1 MNTYEGACAQAEE
14 VAAELE
20 KAAKRLAASAH
31 ALAKAAAE
39 GNHAKLRQSVSAV
52 SDAAAVAGERAR
64 AAVGAWP
71 HTDEEIATYLA
82 DGYEQ
87 ELIDAAAAQGV
98 TLSRLDD
105 RLAAF
110 PVVVQV
116 LPNQRSVRLDTTR
129 LAALRPS
136 LVAERIKARQKKAST
151 KPDRFIEVLF
161 KAYATLVDGEIGRGV
176 TMAAVHDLLTILPD
190 AKRSYGK
197 AEFARDVFLLDTSPV
212 RETRRGHRVSFP
224 AATGTKGGSAF
235 VVVPPDGMPKH
246 YYGLRFEEPR

>member
-1 MNTYEGACAQAEE
+1 MNTYEGACAQAEDT
-14 VAAELE
+14 AAELE
-20 KAAKRLAASAH
+20 KAAKRLVAAARS
-31 ALAKAAAE
+31 LSKAAAE
-39 GNHAKLRQSVSAV
+39 GNHAKLRQTVAAV
-52 SDAAAVAGERAR
+52 ADAAAAADVQAR
-64 AAVGAWP
+64 AAAGAWT
-71 HTDEEIATYLA
+71 HGDDEIATYLS

-129 LAALRPS
+129 LATLRPS
-136 LVAERIKARQKKAST
+136 VVAERIKAQQKKAST

-161 KAYATLVDGEIGRGV
+161 KAYSTLVDGEIGRGV

-197 AEFARDVFLLDTSPV
+197 AEFARDVFLLDTSSV
-212 RETRRGHRVSFP
+212 RETKKGHRVSFP

>member
-1 MNTYEGACAQAEE
+1 MNSYEAACGHAAAAALEAER
-14 VAAELE
+14 
-20 KAAKRLAASAH
+20 AAKRLVAASKAM
-31 ALAKAAAE
+31 AKAAAE
-39 GNHAKLRQSVSAV
+39 GNHAKLRQSTVAV
-52 SDAAAVAGERAR
+52 ADAAGAAAHSAR
-64 AAVGAWP
+64 AAADAWD
-71 HTDEEIATYLA
+71 HTDEEVGAYLA
-82 DGYEQ
+82 DGYEA
-87 ELIDAAAAQGV
+87 ELIANASQQGV
-98 TLSRLDD
+98 NLSRLDD

-129 LAALRPS
+129 LASLRPS
-136 LVAERIKARQKKAST
+136 VVAERIKAQQKKAST

-161 KAYATLVDGEIGRGV
+161 KAYERLVDGDIGRGV

-197 AEFARDVFLLDTSPV
+197 AEFARDVFLLDSSPV
-212 RETRRGHRVSFP
+212 HETKKGHRVSFP

-246 YYGLRFEEPR
+246 YYGLRFEAPR